1 VKSQVGL
8 NATVWLAGQ
17 VMLGAV
23 WSVGMTWNVHDVLL
37 PASSVAVKVTVIA
50 AVMTVPTAGDCV
62 TVTEA
67 SQLSAVV
74 ASPV

>member
-1 VKSQVGL
+1 MKLQLGL
-8 NATVWLAGQ
+8 NATVWLAGH

-23 WSVGMTWNVHDVLL
+23 WSVGMTWNVQVVKL
-37 PASSVAVKVTVIA
+37 PASSVAVKVTVVVPVI
-50 AVMTVPTAGDCV
+50 TVPAAGDWV

-74 ASPV
+74 ARLV